1 MSKSNDRLR
10 GLLIDLDGTLYQ
22 GSNRIDGA
30 DRLIAYINKV
40 KLPYQYVTNN
50 SSVSA
55 EEVAE
60 RLSAMGI
67 PAQASDVCTSA
78 QAAAGY
84 IADQAPGASVFVIG
98 ESGLRS
104 SLQEA
109 GCRLTEDEQ
118 PDYVVQGIDRTM
130 SYERMA
136 RAVRY
141 IRAGAR
147 YVMTNPDL
155 LLPSADGLIP
165 GAGSIG
171 AMLQA
176 ASGERPVVIG
186 KPSSILMDYS
196 LRRLG
201 VPHSET
207 WVIGDNIATD
217 IAAGHAAG
225 CKAVLVLTGLTHND
239 NLEQYAAAAGCRP
252 DRICNTLD
260 DLRYEIAS
268 NLSANSM
275 CREDKA

>member
-1 MSKSNDRLR
+1 MSETNARLR
-10 GLLIDLDGTLYQ
+10 GLLIDLDGTLYH
-22 GSNRIDGA
+22 GTSRIDGA
-30 DRLIAYINKV
+30 DRLIAYINEI
-40 KLPYQYVTNN
+40 KLPYQFVTNN
-50 SSVSA
+50 SSTSA
-55 EEVAE
+55 EEVAG

-78 QAAAGY
+78 QATAGY

-98 ESGLRS
+98 EVGLRS
-104 SLQEA
+104 ALQEA
-109 GCRLTEDEQ
+109 GCRLTDDEQ
-118 PDYVVQGIDRTM
+118 PDFVVQGIDRSM

-141 IRAGAR
+141 IRAGAA

-155 LLPSADGLIP
+155 LLPSSDGLIP

-176 ASGERPVVIG
+176 ASGEKPVVIG

-201 VPHSET
+201 VHHEET
-207 WVIGDNIATD
+207 WVVGDNIATD
-217 IAAGHAAG
+217 IAAGLAAG
-225 CKAVLVLTGLTHND
+225 CKAVLVLTGLTHAD
-239 NLEQYAAAAGCRP
+239 NVEQFTAAAGCRP

-260 DLRYEIAS
+260 DLRQEIAS

-275 CREDKA
+275 CRED